1 MQNMDGLLNLA
12 NEIHSFVCVFRLTI
26 NSKAEMSMPRS
37 GPKEIVIIENIR
49 LVRLL
54 DLTADFGS
62 QNKRNVDA
70 DFHAA
75 RGEQNWYSKLS
86 VHSNN
91 LDFNFCVNFLT
102 YIL

>member
-54 DLTADFGS
+54 DLTADFGFKTKAKLTATFKLREKS
-62 QNKRNVDA
+62 QN
-70 DFHAA
+70 
-75 RGEQNWYSKLS
+75 W
-86 VHSNN
+86 
-91 LDFNFCVNFLT
+91 
-102 YIL
+102 